1 MGSYTKNCNATR
13 CKTIYLT
20 GKKRMTPVATKTSLP
35 RSNSKTATIAR
46 LPQTQQNAQQANRR
60 LKALLDFAIVIPTLM
75 LIWPL
80 FVILALAVKLD
91 SPGPVIHR
99 RRVLGRDGR
108 IFDAF
113 KFRTM
118 YINGD
123 EILAQHPKLKM
134 ELQQNYKLKCDPR
147 VTRVGTFLRKFS
159 LDELP
164 QLFNVLAQDMSVIG
178 PRIIAPDEIT
188 KYGQWGQ
195 TLLTVMPGLT
205 GLWQVSGRSNTSYDE
220 RVNLDMQ
227 YIDNWSIFMDI
238 KILLKTIPAVMKG
251 DGAY

>member
-1 MGSYTKNCNATR
+1 
-13 CKTIYLT
+13 
-20 GKKRMTPVATKTSLP
+20 MTPVATKTTL
-35 RSNSKTATIAR
+35 KQATNKSATVTR
-46 LPQTQQNAQQANRR
+46 LPLTQRNAQQANHR
-60 LKALLDFAIVIPTLM
+60 LKALLDYAIVVPTLM

-80 FVILALAVKLD
+80 FLILAIAVKLD

-118 YINGD
+118 YVNGD
-123 EILAQHPKLKM
+123 EILAKYPKLKA
-134 ELQQNYKLKCDPR
+134 ELDQNYKLKCDPR

-205 GLWQVSGRSNTSYDE
+205 GLWQVSGRSNTSYDD
-220 RVNLDMQ
+220 RVKLDMQ
-227 YIDNWSIFMDI
+227 YIDTWSIFMDI
-238 KILLKTIPAVMKG
+238 KILFKTIPAVMKG

>member
-1 MGSYTKNCNATR
+1 
-13 CKTIYLT
+13 
-20 GKKRMTPVATKTSLP
+20 MTPVATKTSLP
-35 RSNSKTATIAR
+35 RSNSKTATVAR

-60 LKALLDFAIVIPTLM
+60 LKAMLDFAIVLPTLL

-80 FVILALAVKLD
+80 FAILAIAVKLD

-118 YINGD
+118 YVNGD
-123 EILAQHPKLKM
+123 EILAQHPKLKA

-147 VTRVGTFLRKFS
+147 ITRVGTFLRKFS

-178 PRIIAPDEIT
+178 PRIIAPDEIA

>member
-1 MGSYTKNCNATR
+1 
-13 CKTIYLT
+13 
-20 GKKRMTPVATKTSLP
+20 MTPVATKTSLP
-35 RSNSKTATIAR
+35 RSNSKTATVAR

-60 LKALLDFAIVIPTLM
+60 LKAMLDFAIVLPTLM

-80 FVILALAVKLD
+80 FVILAIAVKLD
-91 SPGPVIHR
+91 SPGPIIHR

-118 YINGD
+118 YVNGD
-123 EILAQHPKLKM
+123 EILARHPKLKA

-147 VTRVGTFLRKFS
+147 ITRVGSFLRKFS

-178 PRIIAPDEIT
+178 PRIIAPDEIA

>member
-1 MGSYTKNCNATR
+1 
-13 CKTIYLT
+13 
-20 GKKRMTPVATKTSLP
+20 MTPVATKTSLP
-35 RSNSKTATIAR
+35 RSNSKTATVAR

-60 LKALLDFAIVIPTLM
+60 LKALLDFAIVIPTLL

-80 FVILALAVKLD
+80 FAILAIAVKLD

-108 IFDAF
+108 IFEAF

-118 YINGD
+118 YVNGD
-123 EILAQHPKLKM
+123 EILARHPKLKA

-147 VTRVGTFLRKFS
+147 ITRVGSFLRKFS

>member
-1 MGSYTKNCNATR
+1 
-13 CKTIYLT
+13 
-20 GKKRMTPVATKTSLP
+20 MTPVATKTSLP
-35 RSNSKTATIAR
+35 RSNSKTATVAR

-60 LKALLDFAIVIPTLM
+60 LKALLDFAIVLPTLL

-80 FVILALAVKLD
+80 FAILALAVKLD

-108 IFDAF
+108 IFEAF

-118 YINGD
+118 YVNGD
-123 EILAQHPKLKM
+123 EILARHPKLKA

-147 VTRVGTFLRKFS
+147 ITRVGSFLRKFS

>member
-1 MGSYTKNCNATR
+1 
-13 CKTIYLT
+13 
-20 GKKRMTPVATKTSLP
+20 MTPVATKTTLP
-35 RSNSKTATIAR
+35 RSNSKTATVTR
-46 LPQTQQNAQQANRR
+46 LPQIQQNAQQANRR

-80 FVILALAVKLD
+80 FVILAIAVKLD

-108 IFDAF
+108 IFEAF

-123 EILAQHPKLKM
+123 EILAQYPKLKA
-134 ELQQNYKLKCDPR
+134 ELHQNYKLKCDPR
-147 VTRVGTFLRKFS
+147 VTRVGSFLRKFS

-178 PRIIAPDEIT
+178 PRIIAPDEIS

-238 KILLKTIPAVMKG
+238 KIMLKTIPAVMKG